1 MTDEKRPVK
10 LQHNVIM
17 ESRKHL
23 TVTGVADIDSFDE
36 QTVIVFTDLGELT
49 IKGRELHIN
58 KIDME
63 TGDLVME
70 GAIESLAYTEN
81 LPQKSGLF
89 AKLFR

>member
-1 MTDEKRPVK
+1 MTEETRPAK

-17 ESRKHL
+17 ESRKHI
-23 TVTGVADIDSFDE
+23 TVTGVVDIDSFDE
-36 QTVIVFTDLGELT
+36 QTVTVFTDLGELC

-58 KIDME
+58 KIDVE

-70 GAIESLAYTEN
+70 GAVESLAYTEN
-81 LPQKSGLF
+81 LPQRSGLL

>member
-1 MTDEKRPVK
+1 MTDEKRPAK

-17 ESRKHL
+17 ESRKHI
-23 TVTGVADIDSFDE
+23 TVTGVVDIDSFDE
-36 QTVIVFTDLGELT
+36 QTVTVFTDLGELC

-58 KIDME
+58 KIDVE

-70 GAIESLAYTEN
+70 GAVESLAYTEN
-81 LPQKSGLF
+81 LPQRAGLF